1 MEIVI
6 LLIIMIGIISN
17 NSGYNTNNSDYIILY
32 GYMMGLY
39 IYIEHNC
46 LVVDLPL

>member
-6 LLIIMIGIISN
+6 LLIIMIGIINN

-32 GYMMGLY
+32 GYMMGLC
-39 IYIEHNC
+39 IYTYRT
-46 LVVDLPL
+46 

>member
-6 LLIIMIGIISN
+6 LLIIMIGIINN
-17 NSGYNTNNSDYIILY
+17 NSGYNTNNSDYLILY

-39 IYIEHNC
+39 IYTYRT
-46 LVVDLPL
+46 